1 MARWISPPFRRSAAT
16 PFNRGVEATFAADRP
31 VGQSLMDERVDQQT
45 PLRSPA
51 QRTTVRAYGCDHFGD
66 FLLCSY
72 VRAWISSPLR
82 FSLRG
87 RLRPS
92 FRPSFR
98 GPARPKARQRPSQR
112 RLRAWRFADIPT
124 PPPGQNIKSVTAVVI
139 ALSIFSAS
147 LALDACAIASALAPQ
162 RLSIT
167 SATVIASALA
177 TTQTPIGSALASQHF
192 AVNRS
197 RAWGS
202 A

>member
-1 MARWISPPFRRSAAT
+1 MAPWISPPLRRSAAA
-16 PFNRGVEATFAADRP
+16 PFNCGVEATFAANRP

-45 PLRSPA
+45 RPRSPA
-51 QRTTVRAYGCDHFGD
+51 QRTTVRAYGCDHLGG

-82 FSLRG
+82 FPLRG

-92 FRPSFR
+92 FRPSLR
-98 GPARPKARQRPSQR
+98 GLIGQKARQRPSQR

-147 LALDACAIASALAPQ
+147 LALDACTIATALAPQ
-162 RLSIT
+162 RFPT
-167 SATVIASALA
+167 ASATVIASTLA
-177 TTQTPIGSALASQHF
+177 TTQTPIGSALASQRF
-192 AVNRS
+192 AVTRS

-202 A
+202 V

>member
-1 MARWISPPFRRSAAT
+1 MAQWISPPLRGSAAT
-16 PFNRGVEATFAADRP
+16 PFNWGVEATFAADRP
-31 VGQSLMDERVDQQT
+31 VGQSLMDERVNQQT
-45 PLRSPA
+45 RPRSPT
-51 QRTTVRAYGCDHFGD
+51 QRTTVRAYGCDHFGG

-82 FSLRG
+82 FPLRG

-98 GPARPKARQRPSQR
+98 GPARPKTRQRPSQR
-112 RLRAWRFADIPT
+112 RLRAWRFADIHT
-124 PPPGQNIKSVTAVVI
+124 PPPVQNIESVPAVVI

-147 LALDACAIASALAPQ
+147 LALDACAIATALAPQ
-162 RLSIT
+162 RSST
-167 SATVIASALA
+167 ASATVIASALA
-177 TTQTPIGSALASQHF
+177 TTQRPIGFALSPQLF

-197 RAWGS
+197 RAWRS